1 MLEVRAL
8 RDLRLL
14 YNLGF
19 VLEEADSLA
28 IINLV
33 QIIALQE
40 YTTSVYAIF
49 HQGGK
54 YECEIWGTILN
65 LKDMTNMF

>member
-19 VLEEADSLA
+19 VLEEADSLS

-33 QIIALQE
+33 RIIALQE
-40 YTTSVYAIF
+40 YTTSVYALF
-49 HQGGK
+49 HTGRK
-54 YECEIWGTILN
+54 YESEIWDTILN
-65 LKDMTNMF
+65 VSKGYD